1 MAPWT
6 GNDQKLPQARLVLL
20 SYVAVAITIVLLVG
34 FWKLQ
39 VIQTGHYS
47 DLAEKNQIRSIPI
60 IAPRGP
66 MLDRDGRVIVDSY
79 PSFSILLLRDD
90 PKLLQKSLA
99 QVADGLQISPD
110 DLKQQLDAAKFEPKF
125 EPIVIKPEASQADI
139 AYVESHRADIPV
151 LELMMVQRRRYPKN
165 GWFASAAGYV
175 GEVSPQQL
183 EHSDGHYR
191 PGDIV
196 GKAGLER
203 QYNDLLEGTDGMRRV
218 IVNSVGKMVRTLD
231 DVEAVPG
238 KPIQLTVDSDLQQI
252 AETDLTDKRGAI
264 VAMDARNGEILAYV
278 SHPTFDPND
287 FAVRIPVQEWAD
299 LNKDQATPLLNR
311 VIQAQ
316 LAPGSVFKIV
326 TATAM
331 LESKAIPEN
340 TTVFCPGYGTFY
352 GRVFKCWVYGKSSH
366 GVVDFHKAI
375 VQSCDIFFYTMGM
388 RLGIDKLAYYGSG
401 LGLGKKTG
409 IDLPSEETGLM
420 PSEEWVQRVY
430 HRKWYPG
437 ETISVAIGQGAVTAT
452 PLQLA
457 RMIAGVASG
466 GNLVQPH
473 LYKNLHGKIDR
484 FPISDD
490 TVEKVTDGMYGVVN
504 EGGGTAYHVRL
515 QNVEFSGKSGTA
527 QVIGYDLRS
536 RLGKEKEFKDNAW
549 FVGYA
554 PKRNPEIVVAV
565 LVQGGGH
572 GGEASAPIARDIVK
586 AYYNKKSGVTLE
598 ETAQNQPVKTQAEDH
613 ETAAHEGDSTGTLA
627 PPADPKPAAA
637 KQPADSQA
645 KPEAGKAQSGAP
657 AAPQSGQTQPAK
669 NPPPRA
675 TPKPDTASVGSIP
688 Q

>member
-20 SYVAVAITIVLLVG
+20 SYMAVAMMIVLLVG

-90 PKLLQKSLA
+90 PKLLQKSLS
-99 QVADGLQISPD
+99 QVADGLQISQD

-287 FAVRIPVQEWAD
+287 FAVRIPTKEWAD
-299 LNKDQATPLLNR
+299 LNSDAATPLLNR

-388 RLGIDKLAYYGSG
+388 RLGIDKLAYYASG

-409 IDLPSEETGLM
+409 IDLPSEESGLM

-452 PLQLA
+452 PVQLA

-586 AYYNKKSGVTLE
+586 AYYNKKNGVTLE
-598 ETAQNQPVKTQAEDH
+598 ETAQNRPVKTQAEDH
-613 ETAAHEGDSTGTLA
+613 ETAAREADSNGNGQLSPPEVK
-627 PPADPKPAAA
+627 PPAEA
-637 KQPADSQA
+637 KQPAGGGQA
-645 KPEAGKAQSGAP
+645 KPEP
-657 AAPQSGQTQPAK
+657 AKSQSGQSQPSK
-669 NPPPRA
+669 NQPPRSA
-675 TPKPDTASVGSIP
+675 QRPDTASVGTIP